1 MHPHAIFFSGI
12 SESLTGYKIEFNSM
26 GPSAYRMKSYNP
38 SGVVG
43 EKTNITRTN
52 IDLPKI
58 SLPSVP
64 EVIRVMCVDDSQSIH
79 TLLKKILAK
88 DQGFEIVAHAMN
100 GVEAM
105 EKLKTI
111 KVDAITLDIHMP
123 EMDGVTYLQKN
134 FNSAHPPVVM
144 ISSASRED
152 SDTAMKALK
161 YGASD
166 FVEKPSLQNLEEK
179 GDEIR
184 TKLKTVVSDRAMGFR
199 PSSIDI
205 ENSKKITIKDFS
217 NKLRVFT
224 ASISDL
230 KKIKEL
236 YKMGEGNQ
244 PATIVFFEGQDEV
257 LPAIVKEHGLDF
269 KNKLVY
275 WDKMQDLKSNEI
287 YFVDLKK
294 WSHEIAKKHES
305 MKCSIMCFGMVS
317 KNCADKVLQFKNAQL
332 LLEDMGSKN
341 NEKSPLKD
349 VASDIVPATS
359 FIYMANVFLS
369 DGK

>member
-1 MHPHAIFFSGI
+1 
-12 SESLTGYKIEFNSM
+12 
-26 GPSAYRMKSYNP
+26 
-38 SGVVG
+38 
-43 EKTNITRTN
+43 
-52 IDLPKI
+52 
-58 SLPSVP
+58 
-64 EVIRVMCVDDSQSIH
+64 
-79 TLLKKILAK
+79 
-88 DQGFEIVAHAMN
+88 
-100 GVEAM
+100 
-105 EKLKTI
+105 
-111 KVDAITLDIHMP
+111 
-123 EMDGVTYLQKN
+123 
-134 FNSAHPPVVM
+134 
-144 ISSASRED
+144 
-152 SDTAMKALK
+152 
-161 YGASD
+161 
-166 FVEKPSLQNLEEK
+166 
-179 GDEIR
+179 
-184 TKLKTVVSDRAMGFR
+184 
-199 PSSIDI
+199 
-205 ENSKKITIKDFS
+205 
-217 NKLRVFT
+217 
-224 ASISDL
+224 
-230 KKIKEL
+230 
-236 YKMGEGNQ
+236 MGEGNQ